1 MSLDNGNKDCIQRLS
16 NHIKSWKRANFFTE
30 LWIADEGSKY
40 ATCAPGNSDGDC
52 AGSSSSRQPREV
64 PGSLKSGPQIMSDHS
79 GQ

>member
-1 MSLDNGNKDCIQRLS
+1 MSLDNGNKDFLQRLS

-30 LWIADEGSKY
+30 LRMVDEGSEDT
-40 ATCAPGNSDGDC
+40 TCAPGNSDGDC

-64 PGSLKSGPQIMSDHS
+64 PGSLKSGPQIMSDHR